1 MAAKILFVGH
11 DANRAGAQL
20 VLLHWLKAE
29 ASQGRKAYLLL
40 EKGGDLLTQY
50 ERYARVWVW
59 RRGPGNMEK
68 IYKKIPFFK
77 REERMDREPNRPE
90 IAEMLRDFRREKF
103 GLIVGNTVASLA
115 LLQELQGL
123 RVPFGSYVH
132 ELSFSLS
139 MYASEKDMSFL
150 GTKVSK
156 VFGVSEQVNRLL
168 AGKFQ
173 VPSERLFLL
182 PPIAELSKMKG
193 AKTGLVKEQLG
204 IPAEAKVVLGCGMAE
219 WRKGTDIFI
228 RVARQVIRHMPDVH
242 FIWLGVGDN
251 VFSAE
256 LQAEKEG
263 WDESGRLHLVPNKMD
278 SKPYFEAMDVFFLSS
293 REDPFPL
300 VMLEAAFQ
308 GKPIVGFKGSGG
320 VNDFLKEFPDLL
332 VGYLEEEEAKEC
344 LINWL
349 KKDTEVLNSLGV
361 KLKISAMNYSSER
374 FMTRWN
380 EMDI

>member
-1 MAAKILFVGH
+1 
-11 DANRAGAQL
+11 
-20 VLLHWLKAE
+20 
-29 ASQGRKAYLLL
+29 
-40 EKGGDLLTQY
+40 
-50 ERYARVWVW
+50 
-59 RRGPGNMEK
+59 
-68 IYKKIPFFK
+68 
-77 REERMDREPNRPE
+77 
-90 IAEMLRDFRREKF
+90 
-103 GLIVGNTVASLA
+103 
-115 LLQELQGL
+115 
-123 RVPFGSYVH
+123 
-132 ELSFSLS
+132 
-139 MYASEKDMSFL
+139 
-150 GTKVSK
+150 

-168 AGKFQ
+168 ADKFQ

-204 IPAEAKVVLGCGMAE
+204 IPAGAKVVLGCGMAE

-228 RVARQVIRHMPDVH
+228 RVARQVIRYLPDVH
-242 FIWLGVGDN
+242 FVWLGVGDN

-332 VGYLEEEEAKEC
+332 VGYLEEEEAKESI
-344 LINWL
+344 INWL
-349 KKDTEVLNSLGV
+349 KKDTEVLNTLGE
-361 KLKISAMNYSSER
+361 KLNNSAMNYSPER

>member
-40 EKGGDLLTQY
+40 EKGGDLLSQY

-68 IYKKIPFFK
+68 IYKKIPFLK

-103 GLIVGNTVASLA
+103 GLILGNTVASLA
-115 LLQELQGL
+115 LLQELQAL

-139 MYASEKDMSFL
+139 MYASEKDMAFL
-150 GTKVSK
+150 ATKVSK

-204 IPAEAKVVLGCGMAE
+204 IPAGAKLVLGCGMAE

-228 RVARQVIRHMPDVH
+228 RVARQVIRYLPDVH
-242 FIWLGVGDN
+242 FVWLGVGDN

-332 VGYLEEEEAKEC
+332 VGYLEEEEAKESI
-344 LINWL
+344 INWL
-349 KKDTEVLNSLGV
+349 KKDTEVLNTLGE
-361 KLKISAMNYSSER
+361 KLKNSAMNYSSER